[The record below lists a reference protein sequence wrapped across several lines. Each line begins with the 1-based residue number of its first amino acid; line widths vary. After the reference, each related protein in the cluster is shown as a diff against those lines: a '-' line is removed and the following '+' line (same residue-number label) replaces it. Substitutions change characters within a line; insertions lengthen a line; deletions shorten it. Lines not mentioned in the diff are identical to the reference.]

1 MDCSTPGS
9 LFFIIFQSW
18 LKSMFIESVMLP
30 NHLILYCPL
39 ILLPSIFHSIR
50 VFSKELALHIKWPMY
65 WSFSNNP
72 SNEYSGWISF
82 RIDWFDC
89 RTVQG
94 TLKSL
99 LQHHNLKASVLWH
112 SAFFMVRVSH
122 LHVHD
127 YWKKNIV
134 LTRWTFISK
143 VVSLGLS

>member
-1 MDCSTPGS
+1 MMWEIGNIMI
-9 LFFIIFQSW
+9 LNILYIFFQSW

-99 LQHHNLKASVLWH
+99 LQHHNSKVLIIWC
-112 SAFFMVRVSH
+112 STFFM
-122 LHVHD
+122 D
-127 YWKKNIV
+127 Q
-134 LTRWTFISK
+134 
-143 VVSLGLS
+143 LSQLYMTVW